1 MTVTFKTVCSVCN
14 APQFKTPSGSTCIN
28 GHGEAA
34 GKLMTFSSP
43 MTKKERQWID
53 RNAPKCDCGAVIGL
67 SRQEQGIRQC
77 SRCESQAEELKF
89 AVARVWVSRDDLQA
103 LLDDAGNTY
112 HYLNFPEHA
121 LRIRAALD
129 E

>member
-14 APQFKTPSGSTCIN
+14 APQFKNENGTFCIN
-28 GHGEAA
+28 GHADAA

-67 SRQEQGIRQC
+67 SQQEHGIRRC
-77 SRCESQAEELKF
+77 SRCERDTEEKKE
-89 AVARVWVSRDDLQA
+89 AARTVNVSREDLQA
-103 LLDDAGNTY
+103 LLNDAGNTY